1 MKRLYDFRCSNEHVF
16 ERLADESER
25 SVPCNLCGKVATRL
39 VSYAGPMLDPI
50 SGHFPSATRKWALN
64 RQEKIKAE
72 RRASESHGP
81 DA

>member
-1 MKRLYDFRCSNEHVF
+1 MKRLYDFECPDGHKF
-16 ERLADESER
+16 EQFSDTSSR
-25 SVPCNLCGKVATRL
+25 SVPCRFCGKVATRI

-64 RQEKIKAE
+64 RQQKIKAE
-72 RRASESHGP
+72 RRATRSHGP